1 MRTSLSGCWRTA
13 SRLALIVL
21 LSSCFAVSETNKVIV
36 KTSHH
41 NNDTTVVDV
50 GPAVPQYD
58 GYGGSYEIAGMHGW
72 IISCNNDKASC
83 YMPHTGDSGYVVER
97 AKEDEVYS
105 GENVKIRW
113 ANDAV
118 GIYALRETY

>member
-1 MRTSLSGCWRTA
+1 
-13 SRLALIVL
+13 
-21 LSSCFAVSETNKVIV
+21 
-36 KTSHH
+36 
-41 NNDTTVVDV
+41 VDV

-72 IISCNNDKASC
+72 IISCNNDKPSC
-83 YMPHTGDSGYVVER
+83 YMPHTRDSGYIVQRNE
-97 AKEDEVYS
+97 EDEIYS